1 MMKHT
6 TDSVKQNNNDN
17 TKGGTFMGNIDVLAL
32 LKYLWAAF
40 IPVVIKGW
48 SMVDKRF
55 EQTEHK
61 VVEID
66 KRVSDM
72 SSDVKVLVERSEN
85 QQKNIEEI
93 KDLLTKLLLDNKN
106 K

>member
-1 MMKHT
+1 MQHT
-6 TDSVKQNNNDN
+6 KRYVNKNNNN
-17 TKGGTFMGNIDVLAL
+17 KGYLGMGNIDILAL
-32 LKYLWAAF
+32 FKYLWAAF
-40 IPVVIKGW
+40 IPVIIKGW

-55 EQTEHK
+55 EQTETK

-72 SSDVKVLVERSEN
+72 SSDVKVLVERSEH
-85 QQKNIEEI
+85 QQNDITEI
-93 KDLLTKLLLDNKN
+93 KELLMQILLDKR